1 METTG
6 EINTDMKDNEELKK
20 IIEEALMPAQG
31 CTDPVSVAFAAARA
45 RQELVKRVGK
55 SGARVASQH
64 GASGDREMAGVDGT
78 GGLEKIKITV
88 NANLYKNAARV
99 TIPGTTDCGVTMAAA
114 LGYLAGDS
122 ERNLEVLSD
131 LKDGDIDEA
140 RKLVEAGL
148 FEVEID
154 RDINRLLIDLELTAG
169 SDTGR
174 FDDSRSADDYGSD
187 TGGFDESGVDGDAG
201 SERLRLVIL
210 DYYTSVE
217 AVEYGDEIGE
227 FKVLP
232 VNAGDRKLQPI
243 EKYGLED
250 FIEFAQEI
258 DVDELEILKEGIAI
272 SKRLA
277 DEGME
282 KSAGMAA
289 TIGAMSELDFKECKL
304 LQYPS
309 LLASAASE
317 ARMTGSS
324 NPAMSL
330 AGSGNQGITAFLTM
344 IGAAEALEKSDEEL
358 SRALALA
365 ILISVYVKS
374 KLGVLSAMC
383 GAGVAAAFGASGG
396 IVYLLGGSKKDIFQ
410 AGLNLYGVLTG
421 IVCDGAKKGCAYKV
435 ALSSHWAVQSAVLAS
450 QGIGLS
456 PSEGM
461 LADNMEDL
469 LDNLARL
476 NSPGMDSTDR
486 EILDIMLEKE

>member
-1 METTG
+1 ME
-6 EINTDMKDNEELKK
+6 MMEELKK
-20 IIEEALMPAQG
+20 IIKEALMPAQG

-45 RQELVKRVGK
+45 RQELNNRTGHKIK
-55 SGARVASQH
+55 SGKIKNDNSLKNSRPDIVNGAAR
-64 GASGDREMAGVDGT
+64 
-78 GGLEKIKITV
+78 LEKIKITV

-122 ERNLEVLSD
+122 EQNLEVLSD
-131 LKDGDIDEA
+131 LKDKDIDEA
-140 RKLVEAGL
+140 RRLVEAGL

-154 RDINRLLIDLELTAG
+154 RDINRLLIDLELTVASVADSSGMTGAG
-169 SDTGR
+169 AGENDRGSG
-174 FDDSRSADDYGSD
+174 SARA
-187 TGGFDESGVDGDAG
+187 GDVG
-201 SERLRLVIL
+201 QEKLRLVIL
-210 DYYTSVE
+210 DYYTFIE
-217 AVEYGDEIGE
+217 AVEYNEEIGE
-227 FKVLP
+227 YKVEPINTDKRNKQP
-232 VNAGDRKLQPI
+232 V
-243 EKYGLED
+243 EKYDLED
-250 FIEFAQEI
+250 FIEFAEKI
-258 DVDELEILKEGIAI
+258 DIDKLKVLKDGIKI
-272 SKRLA
+272 SKILA

-289 TIGAMSELDFKECKL
+289 TIRSMLELDSKECKL

-344 IGAAEALEKSDEEL
+344 IGAAEALEKSEEEL
-358 SRALALA
+358 IRALALA
-365 ILISVYVKS
+365 ILISVYVKA

-383 GAGVAAAFGASGG
+383 GAGVASAFGASGG

-421 IVCDGAKKGCAYKV
+421 IVCDGAKTGCAYKV
-435 ALSSHWAVQSAVLAS
+435 ALSAHWAVQSAVLAS
-450 QGIGLS
+450 RGIGLS

-461 LADNMEDL
+461 LADNMEEL

-476 NSPGMDSTDR
+476 NSPGMDSTDQ
-486 EILDIMLEKE
+486 EILDIMLEKEQV

>member
-1 METTG
+1 MEMM
-6 EINTDMKDNEELKK
+6 DELKS

-45 RQELVKRVGK
+45 RQELARRIGGAGNSGNAGK
-55 SGARVASQH
+55 
-64 GASGDREMAGVDGT
+64 VDGT
-78 GGLEKIKITV
+78 GEGVNAGKLEKIKVTV

-122 ERNLEVLSD
+122 DRKLEVLSD
-131 LKDGDIDEA
+131 LSADDIDQA
-140 RKLVEAGL
+140 RELVEAGL

-154 RDINRLLIDLELTAG
+154 RNINRLLIDFELTVSGAAAGVAGRDDVRSMDAGAG
-169 SDTGR
+169 SNTGVAGR
-174 FDDSRSADDYGSD
+174 DAGMD
-187 TGGFDESGVDGDAG
+187 SGV
-201 SERLRLVIL
+201 ERLRLVIL
-210 DYYTSVE
+210 DYYTAVE
-217 AVEYGDEIGE
+217 AVEHNDEIGD
-227 FKVLP
+227 FKVEP
-232 VNAGDRKLQPI
+232 VDAGKRKRQPV
-243 EKYGLED
+243 ENYELED
-250 FIEFAQEI
+250 FIEFAENI
-258 DVDELEILKEGIAI
+258 DVDELGILREGIEI

-289 TIGAMSELDFKECKL
+289 TIRSMLKLDSKECKL

-324 NPAMSL
+324 QPAMSL

-344 IGAAEALEKSDEEL
+344 IGAAEALEKSEEEL
-358 SRALALA
+358 IRALALA
-365 ILISVYVKS
+365 ILISVYVKA

-383 GAGVAAAFGASGG
+383 GAGVASAFGASGG

-421 IVCDGAKKGCAYKV
+421 IVCDGAKTGCAYKV
-435 ALSSHWAVQSAVLAS
+435 ALSAHWAVQSAVLAS
-450 QGIGLS
+450 RGIGLS

-461 LADNMEDL
+461 LADNMEEL

-476 NSPGMDSTDR
+476 NSPGMDSTDQ
-486 EILDIMLEKE
+486 EILDIMLEKEQV

>member
-1 METTG
+1 MEMT
-6 EINTDMKDNEELKK
+6 EELQK
-20 IIEEALMPAQG
+20 IIDNALMPAQG

-45 RQELVKRVGK
+45 RQELSKRIGQRVKD
-55 SGARVASQH
+55 GA
-64 GASGDREMAGVDGT
+64 AGVAGADESEKLAAAGDI
-78 GGLEKIKITV
+78 GRLEKIKITI

-122 ERNLEVLSD
+122 DRNLEVLSD
-131 LKDGDIDEA
+131 LAEADIEA
-140 RKLVEAGL
+140 AKELVEADL
-148 FEVEID
+148 FEVEIN
-154 RDINRLLIDLELTAG
+154 RDINRLLIDLELTVSGDTAG
-169 SDTGR
+169 EARG
-174 FDDSRSADDYGSD
+174 
-187 TGGFDESGVDGDAG
+187 EK
-201 SERLRLVIL
+201 LRLVIL

-217 AVEYGDEIGE
+217 AVEYGDEIGS

-232 VNAGDRKLQPI
+232 INAESRRKQLV
-243 EKYGLED
+243 EKYELED
-250 FIEFAQEI
+250 FIEFAENVEI
-258 DVDELEILKEGIAI
+258 DQLEILKEGI
-272 SKRLA
+272 SLSEKLA
-277 DEGME
+277 AEGIE
-282 KSAGMAA
+282 YKDGMAA
-289 TIGAMSELDFKECKL
+289 TIKSMVELDSKECKL

-330 AGSGNQGITAFLTM
+330 AGSGNQGITAFLTL
-344 IGAAEALEKSDEEL
+344 IGAAEALEKTEEEL
-358 SRALALA
+358 LRALALGV
-365 ILISVYVKS
+365 LISVYVKS

-396 IVYLLGGSKKDIFQ
+396 IVYMLGGSKKDIFQ

-435 ALSSHWAVQSAVLAS
+435 AISSHWAVQAAVLAS
-450 QGIGLS
+450 RGIGLS
-456 PSEGM
+456 PAEGM

-476 NSPGMDSTDR
+476 NSPGMDRTDA
-486 EILDIMLEKE
+486 EILDIMLEKEEV

>member
-1 METTG
+1 ME
-6 EINTDMKDNEELKK
+6 MMEELKK
-20 IIEEALMPAQG
+20 IIKEALMPAQG

-45 RQELVKRVGK
+45 RQELSKKTGNAGK
-55 SGARVASQH
+55 
-64 GASGDREMAGVDGT
+64 
-78 GGLEKIKITV
+78 LKKIKVTV

-122 ERNLEVLSD
+122 DRKLEVLSD
-131 LKDGDIDEA
+131 LKDKDIDQA
-140 RKLVEAGL
+140 RELVEAGL
-148 FEVEID
+148 FEVEIN
-154 RDINRLLIDLELTAG
+154 RDINRLLIDLELTVGRDAG
-169 SDTGR
+169 
-174 FDDSRSADDYGSD
+174 
-187 TGGFDESGVDGDAG
+187 GVGGDAG
-201 SERLRLVIL
+201 DASGHAGGSAESAGRQVGSEKLRLVIL

-217 AVEYGDEIGE
+217 AVEYNDEIGS
-227 FKVLP
+227 FKVEP
-232 VNAGDRKLQPI
+232 VKAGSREKQPV
-243 EKYGLED
+243 EKYELEN
-250 FIEFAQEI
+250 FIEFAEEI
-258 DVDELEILKEGIAI
+258 VIEELEILKEGIEI

-289 TIGAMSELDFKECKL
+289 TIKSMLELDSKECKL

-324 NPAMSL
+324 QPAMSL

-344 IGAAEALEKSDEEL
+344 IGAAEALEKDEEQL
-358 SRALALA
+358 IKALALA
-365 ILISVYVKS
+365 VLISVYVKS

-383 GAGVAAAFGASGG
+383 GAGVASAFGASGG
-396 IVYLLGGSKKDIFQ
+396 IVYLLGGSKQDIFQ

-421 IVCDGAKKGCAYKV
+421 IVCDGAKTGCAYKV

-450 QGIGLS
+450 RGIGLS

-476 NSPGMDSTDR
+476 NSPGMDSTDK
-486 EILDIMLEKE
+486 EILDIMLEKEQV

>member
-1 METTG
+1 MEMM
-6 EINTDMKDNEELKK
+6 DELKS

-45 RQELVKRVGK
+45 RQELTRRIGGTGNAGNSGK
-55 SGARVASQH
+55 I
-64 GASGDREMAGVDGT
+64 DGT
-78 GGLEKIKITV
+78 GEGVNAGKLEKIKITV

-131 LKDGDIDEA
+131 LRDRDIDEA
-140 RKLVEAGL
+140 RKLVKAGL

-154 RDINRLLIDLELTAG
+154 RDINRLLIDLELTVSGGAG
-169 SDTGR
+169 RDAGM
-174 FDDSRSADDYGSD
+174 D
-187 TGGFDESGVDGDAG
+187 SGV
-201 SERLRLVIL
+201 ERLRLVIL
-210 DYYTSVE
+210 DYYTAVE
-217 AVEYGDEIGE
+217 AVEHNDEIGD
-227 FKVLP
+227 FKVEP
-232 VNAGDRKLQPI
+232 VDAVKRKRQPV
-243 EKYGLED
+243 ENYELED
-250 FIEFAQEI
+250 FIKFAENI
-258 DVDELEILKEGIAI
+258 DVDELGILREGIEI

-289 TIGAMSELDFKECKL
+289 TIRSMLKLDSKECKL

-324 NPAMSL
+324 QPAMSL

-344 IGAAEALEKSDEEL
+344 IGAAEALEKSEEEL
-358 SRALALA
+358 IRALALA
-365 ILISVYVKS
+365 ILISVYVKAR
-374 KLGVLSAMC
+374 LGVLSAMC
-383 GAGVAAAFGASGG
+383 GAGVASAFGASGG

-421 IVCDGAKKGCAYKV
+421 IVCDGAKTGCAYKV

-450 QGIGLS
+450 RGIGLS

-486 EILDIMLEKE
+486 EILDIMLEKERV

>member
-1 METTG
+1 ME
-6 EINTDMKDNEELKK
+6 MMEELQK
-20 IIEEALMPAQG
+20 IIKDALMPAQG
-31 CTDPVSVAFAAARA
+31 CTDPVSVAFAAAKA
-45 RQELVKRVGK
+45 RQELSKRIAQRNNGEARDNVTGK
-55 SGARVASQH
+55 V
-64 GASGDREMAGVDGT
+64 DEAGEVDGS
-78 GGLEKIKITV
+78 GKLEKIKVTI

-122 ERNLEVLSD
+122 NRNLEVLSE
-131 LKDGDIDEA
+131 LAEEDIEA
-140 RKLVEAGL
+140 AKELVEAGL
-148 FEVEID
+148 FEVEIN
-154 RDINRLLIDLELTAG
+154 RNINRLLIDLELTTSGDIAG
-169 SDTGR
+169 VSGNVAGKTG
-174 FDDSRSADDYGSD
+174 DIVGE
-187 TGGFDESGVDGDAG
+187 TG
-201 SERLRLVIL
+201 SEKLRLVIL

-217 AVEYGDEIGE
+217 AVEYGDEIGD
-227 FKVLP
+227 FKIEP
-232 VNAGDRKLQPI
+232 VNAESRKKQLV
-243 EKYGLED
+243 EKYELED
-250 FIEFAQEI
+250 FIKFAKEVELDQ
-258 DVDELEILKEGIAI
+258 LEILQEGIEL

-277 DEGME
+277 DEGMK
-282 KSAGMAA
+282 KSAGMAS
-289 TIGAMSELDFKECKL
+289 TIRSMVELDSKECKL

-324 NPAMSL
+324 KPAMSL

-344 IGAAEALEKSDEEL
+344 IGAAEALEKSEEEL
-358 SRALALA
+358 IRALALA
-365 ILISVYVKS
+365 VLISVYVKS

-450 QGIGLS
+450 RGIGLS

-461 LADNMEDL
+461 LADNMEEL

-476 NSPGMDSTDR
+476 NSPGMDRTDQ
-486 EILDIMLEKE
+486 EMLNIMLEKEEV

>member
-1 METTG
+1 MEMT
-6 EINTDMKDNEELKK
+6 EELQK
-20 IIEEALMPAQG
+20 IIDNALMPAQG

-45 RQELVKRVGK
+45 RQELSKRIGQRVKD
-55 SGARVASQH
+55 GA
-64 GASGDREMAGVDGT
+64 AGVAGADESEKLAAAGDI
-78 GGLEKIKITV
+78 GRLEKIKITI

-122 ERNLEVLSD
+122 DRNLEVLSD
-131 LKDGDIDEA
+131 LAEADIEA
-140 RKLVEAGL
+140 AKELVEADL
-148 FEVEID
+148 FEVEIN
-154 RDINRLLIDLELTAG
+154 RDINRLLIDLELTVSGDTAG
-169 SDTGR
+169 EARG
-174 FDDSRSADDYGSD
+174 
-187 TGGFDESGVDGDAG
+187 EK
-201 SERLRLVIL
+201 LRLVIL

-217 AVEYGDEIGE
+217 AVEYGDEIGS

-232 VNAGDRKLQPI
+232 INAESRRKQLV
-243 EKYGLED
+243 EKYELED
-250 FIEFAQEI
+250 FIEFAENVEI
-258 DVDELEILKEGIAI
+258 DQLEILKEGI
-272 SKRLA
+272 SLSEKLA
-277 DEGME
+277 AEGIE
-282 KSAGMAA
+282 YKDGMAA
-289 TIGAMSELDFKECKL
+289 TIKSMVELDSKECKL

-330 AGSGNQGITAFLTM
+330 AGSGNQGITAFLTL
-344 IGAAEALEKSDEEL
+344 IGAAEALEKTEEEL
-358 SRALALA
+358 LRALALGV
-365 ILISVYVKS
+365 LISVYVKS

-435 ALSSHWAVQSAVLAS
+435 AISSHWAVQAAVLAS
-450 QGIGLS
+450 RGIGLS
-456 PSEGM
+456 PAEGM

-469 LDNLARL
+469 LDNLASL
-476 NSPGMDSTDR
+476 NSPGMDRTDA
-486 EILDIMLEKE
+486 EILDIMLEKEEV